1 MQKKKSNLFQPL
13 VIFFRLF
20 SFIMDSL
27 IPRGLKRVVTTS
39 QSMHHQASTVV
50 PMVSSKPN
58 MKRVELQP
66 QAHYINHSDD
76 FGSSWAEA
84 TRPKIQKSAQIYEHS
99 EDEDESN
106 NYELFVDSKINFE
119 EEERKRIRKG
129 KSVTVELEKPE
140 DVKLPNCPPRQRQRQ
155 VRPLFDVAVNINEKS
170 DAFIRSRKEAMRRNF
185 T

>member
-1 MQKKKSNLFQPL
+1 
-13 VIFFRLF
+13 
-20 SFIMDSL
+20 MDSL

-84 TRPKIQKSAQIYEHS
+84 TRPKIQKSAQLYQHS

-106 NYELFVDSKINFE
+106 NYELFVDN
-119 EEERKRIRKG
+119 
-129 KSVTVELEKPE
+129 
-140 DVKLPNCPPRQRQRQ
+140 VKLPNCPPRQRQRQ